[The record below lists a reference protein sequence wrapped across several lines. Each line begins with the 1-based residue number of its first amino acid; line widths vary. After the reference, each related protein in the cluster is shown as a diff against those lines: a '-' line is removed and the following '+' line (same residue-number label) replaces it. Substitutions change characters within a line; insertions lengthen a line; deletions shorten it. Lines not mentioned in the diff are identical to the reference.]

1 MRLNTIDKMINA
13 LETLQP
19 EIKLNDS
26 LIDFEICFLN
36 KFCILYCLNSSLE
49 NIISLFGLKLLAI
62 VATIFLPKEPV
73 PPVIIILLLLKLLN
87 LKDQ

>member
-26 LIDFEICFLN
+26 LIKQAE
-36 KFCILYCLNSSLE
+36 K
-49 NIISLFGLKLLAI
+49 
-62 VATIFLPKEPV
+62 P
-73 PPVIIILLLLKLLN
+73 LLKMLELS
-87 LKDQ
+87 